1 MTTSEGDGLRAA
13 ILAQPDD
20 DILRLIYADWLQ
32 ENDQSD
38 RAAFV
43 RAQVAFAQAEPF
55 SPQARDQARIAG
67 QLFSAHPE
75 WKLSVQRLGVIRGSF
90 VRGFVEHV
98 NVDAAQFPRH
108 AAGLFATEPVRS
120 VQVTRFASAIGPTVP
135 LAPVFQTPE
144 LDRVAR
150 LDLRQLQLDE
160 HEFELLASAPEL
172 VNLTDLCL
180 RENPVQPDWLEELL
194 RGLALPALAG
204 LDLFGLSHLGPRLA
218 AVLPRINRRLL
229 RLNLGQLLFTSE
241 QIRVLLDSRCLR
253 EVEELRLA
261 WLPGAGY
268 GGALTHLSLG
278 WVIPWDRL
286 RLLDLTGQRLGD
298 EGVKEIV
305 KALIGQRELAPLRW
319 LGLSNNDIGAD
330 GINELV
336 RSDPEKVKLYHLDV
350 SLNDL
355 TLSQRGA
362 LQRRFPEAT
371 IDV

>member
-1 MTTSEGDGLRAA
+1 MTTSDGDGLRAA

-32 ENDQSD
+32 ENDQAD
-38 RAAFV
+38 RGAFV
-43 RAQVAFAQAEPF
+43 RAQVMAAQAEPF
-55 SPQARDQARIAG
+55 SPQAREQARVAG
-67 QLFSAHPE
+67 QLFSTHPE

-108 AAGLFATEPVRS
+108 AAALFATEPVRS
-120 VQVTRFASAIGPTVP
+120 VQVTRFASAITGTVSLVP
-135 LAPVFQTPE
+135 FFQAPE
-144 LDRVAR
+144 LDRVRR

-180 RENPVQPDWLEELL
+180 RENPVHPNCLGELL
-194 RGLALPALAG
+194 RGLAMPVLAG
-204 LDLFGLSHLGPRLA
+204 LDLFGLAHLGPLLA
-218 AVLPRINRRLL
+218 AVLPRINRRLI
-229 RLNLGQLLFTSE
+229 RLDIGQIPFTSE

-253 EVEELRLA
+253 DVEELRLA

-278 WVIPWDRL
+278 WVIPWARL
-286 RLLDLTGQRLGD
+286 RVLDLTGQRVGD
-298 EGVKEIV
+298 HGVKEIV
-305 KALIGQRELAPLRW
+305 KALGGQRGPAPLRW
-319 LGLSNNDIGAD
+319 LGLSNNEIGAD
-330 GINELV
+330 GVRELV
-336 RSDPEKVKLYHLDV
+336 RSDPEKVKLYYLDV
-350 SLNDL
+350 RLNDL

-362 LQRRFPEAT
+362 LQARFPEAE
-371 IDV
+371 IHF